1 MRIEP
6 TMRFLGVKS
15 DAGPAAMLGLGLE
28 PSDVQAVESALDRQ
42 LRKVN
47 IHPDSG
53 SDDADVV
60 RTTLRKAAETLTKS
74 LGEGPPRA
82 VASGGLPAV
91 ASVPPPPTMPR
102 QLTPGW
108 TPRGGP
114 VHAQLELTSFDRQVM
129 AVLVG
134 CGGWNITSR
143 SKLVALA
150 EAHGLTV
157 QGLVTVVT
165 GLSEYAKSG
174 GPGLGVAALTSG
186 AARVPY
192 LPAAPTSPAQPAA
205 HPDAGAPAL
214 PEHDPAW
221 SRIKLSVLF
230 GVLTLVVGILALRFA
245 LSGPAKPSSTGTD
258 DAAVSAGPAGSDPS
272 SSDTSQPPSPRSAA
286 PRLAMFNPLPTFR
299 GDSLPVAAVD
309 AAAECADLP
318 DQLDLLAR
326 RITIADEPS
335 QAVYRHFNVI
345 IETVAAGWM
354 FIDDA
359 TRDALVRAI
368 FEVLYAAGD
377 SPSVTDRLLATLTA
391 STGAPTDPVEIWRGM
406 WKVSMLQTITAR
418 ADLAPA
424 VIQRARAQLDVALR
438 HAAIDSTDSRAAAS
452 AWLDRIA
459 IALVDVME
467 YQVVI
472 YDLWE
477 CWLGAQRYLGVDER
491 YNVSLMRAVDAIMA
505 GSTDLSQPGPSVN
518 VLGRLLSAA
527 NFQSSP
533 AVRGQVRSLLADLQ
547 RIDADDLWVL
557 TSLLAQYDSV
567 SWFGEDLV
575 VPYDAGWMF
584 RRRMADRIMDRWPQA
599 ASTVAAL
606 DTLPRGLA
614 VDAQLGFRWLAVV
627 QQVLDRPLT
636 SHPQRLMDELL
647 LASWLNEAALRLVA
661 DELVMAR
668 DLIERVE
675 TGVHSDAIP
684 TMRGGSSGSIRPG
697 QPIGNDAVWAVAYEE
712 AGSNLNDRL
721 RSLDV
726 LRRNA
731 GTDLGPIDAEQFV
744 AVVYRGSPRELRD
757 LAGNILV
764 ERFQTGPNVALQ
776 MLDQFADAP
785 ANSSLSE
792 TIGRLTGRLLPTQ
805 RAASWLAEAR
815 LALVEH
821 ALSLRRGGDSPIEIR
836 SQLLTE
842 SYLNQEA
849 ALRGQLR
856 PTLRARSSQQ
866 AAQRLAEAYRDR
878 AIAVIVSDPVPGDL
892 PALTRRDATRRRLA
906 EGPIQRFVA
915 AQLAVLDLLAYIT
928 TAEQPDQALAGREL
942 LTAAAQRRARLGHV
956 LAQSADVERT
966 ILAFWRVRIAIEP
979 LGTSRQ

>member
-15 DAGPAAMLGLGLE
+15 NAGPAAMLGLGGE
-28 PSDVQAVESALDRQ
+28 PSDVQEVESALGRQ

-47 IHPDSG
+47 VHPDSG
-53 SDDADVV
+53 SDNADAV
-60 RTTLRKAAETLTKS
+60 RRTLRAAAETLTKS
-74 LGEGPPRA
+74 LGEAPPQA
-82 VASGGLPAV
+82 VASEVSPITA
-91 ASVPPPPTMPR
+91 APPKTPTPR
-102 QLTPGW
+102 RLTPGW
-108 TPRGGP
+108 TPRRGP

-143 SKLVALA
+143 AKLVGLA

-165 GLSEYAKSG
+165 RLSEYAKSG
-174 GPGLGVAALTSG
+174 GPGLGVAELTSG
-186 AARVPY
+186 GARVPY
-192 LPAAPTSPAQPAA
+192 LPAAPTSPSQPAA
-205 HPDAGAPAL
+205 HPDAAARAV

-221 SRIKLSVLF
+221 SRIKLSALF
-230 GVLTLVVGILALRFA
+230 GVLTLVVGILAVRFA

-258 DAAVSAGPAGSDPS
+258 DVAVSSGPAGADPS
-272 SSDTSQPPSPRSAA
+272 SSDASHPPPPRSPA

-299 GDSLPVAAVD
+299 GDSLPVAAVE
-309 AAAECADLP
+309 AAGECGDLP

-326 RITIADEPS
+326 RITVADEPS

-345 IETVAAGWM
+345 IETVAAGWIL
-354 FIDDA
+354 IDDA
-359 TRDALVRAI
+359 TRDALVRGI

-377 SPSVTDRLLATLTA
+377 SPSVTDRLLATMA
-391 STGAPTDPVEIWRGM
+391 PSTGPPTDPVEIWRGM
-406 WKVSMLQTITAR
+406 WMVSMLQRITVR

-424 VIQRARAQLDVALR
+424 VIQRARAQLEVALDR
-438 HAAIDSTDSRAAAS
+438 AAIDSSDARAAAS

-467 YQVVI
+467 FQVVI

-491 YNVSLMRAVDAIMA
+491 FNVSLMRAVDAIMA

-518 VLGRLLSAA
+518 VLGRLLDAA

-533 AVRGQVRSLLADLQ
+533 AVREQVRSLLADQQ

-567 SWFGEDLV
+567 PWFSEDLV
-575 VPYDAGWMF
+575 LPYDADWMF

-599 ASTVAAL
+599 ASTAAAL
-606 DTLPRGLA
+606 DNLPRGLA
-614 VDAQLGFRWLAVV
+614 VDPRLGSRWVAVV
-627 QQVLDRPLT
+627 QQIMDRPLG

-647 LASWLNEAALRLVA
+647 MASWLNEAALRLVA
-661 DELVMAR
+661 NELVVAR

-675 TGVHSDAIP
+675 SGVQSGAIP
-684 TMRGGSSGSIRPG
+684 TRLGGSSGSIRPG
-697 QPIGNDAVWAVAYEE
+697 QAIGNDAVWAVAYEE
-712 AGSNLNDRL
+712 AGRNLTERL
-721 RSLDV
+721 RWLDA

-744 AVVYRGSPRELRD
+744 GVVYRGSPREVRD
-757 LAGNILV
+757 LAGSILV
-764 ERFQTGPNVALQ
+764 ERFRTGPNVALQ
-776 MLDQFADAP
+776 MLDQFADVP
-785 ANSSLSE
+785 ANSSLPD
-792 TIGRLTGRLLPTQ
+792 TIGRLTGRLLPPQ
-805 RAASWLAEAR
+805 RAESWLAEAR
-815 LALVEH
+815 LALVDH
-821 ALSLRRGGDSPIEIR
+821 VLSLRRDGERPIEIR
-836 SQLLTE
+836 SQLLRE
-842 SYLNQEA
+842 SYLNREA
-849 ALRGQLR
+849 ALHGQLR

-878 AIAVIVSDPVPGDL
+878 AIAVIVAEPVPGDL
-892 PALTRRDATRRRLA
+892 SALTRRDAIRRRLA
-906 EGPIQRFVA
+906 AGPIQRFVA

-928 TAEQPDQALAGREL
+928 TAEQPDQALAGRDL
-942 LTAAAQRRARLGHV
+942 LTVAAQRRARLGHV
-956 LAQSADVERT
+956 LAQAADVERT
-966 ILAFWRVRIAIEP
+966 ILAFWRLRIAIEP
-979 LGTSRQ
+979 QGTSRQ

>member
-15 DAGPAAMLGLGLE
+15 NAQPAVMLGLGGE
-28 PSDVQAVESALDRQ
+28 PSDVQAVESALLSQ
-42 LRKVN
+42 LRRVN
-47 IHPDSG
+47 VHPDSG
-53 SDDADVV
+53 SDDADMV
-60 RTTLRKAAETLTKS
+60 RQTLRKAAETLTKS
-74 LGEGPPRA
+74 LGEAPPRA
-82 VASGGLPAV
+82 VASGVSPVV
-91 ASVPPPPTMPR
+91 ASVPPQLPTPKR
-102 QLTPGW
+102 LTPGW

-114 VHAQLELTSFDRQVM
+114 AHAQLVLTSFDRQVM

-192 LPAAPTSPAQPAA
+192 LPAAPTSPPQPRA
-205 HPDAGAPAL
+205 HPDAGASSL
-214 PEHDPAW
+214 PEDDPAW
-221 SRIKLSVLF
+221 SRIKLSALF
-230 GVLTLVVGILALRFA
+230 GVVTLVVGILVLRFA
-245 LSGPAKPSSTGTD
+245 LSGPAKPSSAGTD
-258 DAAVSAGPAGSDPS
+258 DAAVTSSPASSDPS
-272 SSDTSQPPSPRSAA
+272 SSDTSQPPPPKSAS
-286 PRLAMFNPLPTFR
+286 PRLAEFNPLPTFR

-309 AAAECADLP
+309 AAVECADLP

-326 RITIADEPS
+326 RITVADEPS

-345 IETVAAGWM
+345 IETVAAGWIL
-354 FIDDA
+354 IDDA

-377 SPSVTDRLLATLTA
+377 SPSVTDRLLATMSVSA
-391 STGAPTDPVEIWRGM
+391 GAPNDPVEIWRGM
-406 WKVSMLQTITAR
+406 WMVSMLQRITVR
-418 ADLAPA
+418 TDLSPA
-424 VIQRARAQLDVALR
+424 VIQRARAQLDVALDR
-438 HAAIDSTDSRAAAS
+438 AVIDSTDARAAAS

-505 GSTDLSQPGPSVN
+505 GSTDLSQSGPSVN
-518 VLGRLLSAA
+518 VLGRLLRAA

-533 AVRGQVRSLLADLQ
+533 AVREQVRSLLADQQ
-547 RIDADDLWVL
+547 RIEADDLWVL

-567 SWFGEDLV
+567 SWFSEDLV
-575 VPYDAGWMF
+575 LPYDADWMF

-599 ASTVAAL
+599 ASTAAAL
-606 DTLPRGLA
+606 DNLPRGLA
-614 VDAQLGFRWLAVV
+614 VDARLGFRWVAVV
-627 QQVLDRPLT
+627 QQVLDRPLG

-647 LASWLNEAALRLVA
+647 MAGWLNEAALRLVA

-675 TGVHSDAIP
+675 TSVHSDTIP
-684 TMRGGSSGSIRPG
+684 TRRGGSSGSVGPG
-697 QPIGNDAVWAVAYEE
+697 QPIGDDAVWTVAYEE
-712 AGSNLNDRL
+712 AGSNLTDRL
-721 RSLDV
+721 RWLDA
-726 LRRNA
+726 LRRSA

-757 LAGNILV
+757 LAGSILV

-785 ANSSLSE
+785 ASSSLPD

-805 RAASWLAEAR
+805 RAESWLAEAR

-821 ALSLRRGGDSPIEIR
+821 VLSLRRGGDSPIEIR

-842 SYLNQEA
+842 SYLNREA

-966 ILAFWRVRIAIEP
+966 ILAFWRVRIAIAP